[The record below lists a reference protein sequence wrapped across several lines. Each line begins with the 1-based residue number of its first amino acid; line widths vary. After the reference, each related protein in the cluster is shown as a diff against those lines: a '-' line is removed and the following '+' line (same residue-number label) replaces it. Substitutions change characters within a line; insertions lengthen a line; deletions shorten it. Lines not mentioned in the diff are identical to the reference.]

1 MQSLSIVLP
10 AWNEQGAV
18 GRTVQAALG
27 ELDTRGLPGEV
38 IVVDDG
44 STDRTFPILEGL
56 AEREPRVRVIRH
68 PVNLGYGAAL
78 ARGIAESRGE
88 YVFLTDADLQFD
100 LRELSRLVPFTPR
113 FDVVVGYRAARADP
127 LHRRLNA
134 RIWNAAVQGLL
145 DVGVRDVDCAF
156 KLVRRCVFDQIRVGS
171 SGAFAASEMLVA
183 ARRAGFC
190 IHEVPVTHFPRH
202 SGEATGARAGVIA
215 RAVIDLGRYV
225 IRTTPLTEG

>member
-10 AWNEQGAV
+10 AWNEQGSV

-27 ELDTRGLPGEV
+27 ELDKRGMPGEV

-44 STDRTFPILEGL
+44 STDQTWPILEGI
-56 AEREPRVRVIRH
+56 AEQEARLRVIRH

-78 ARGIAESRGE
+78 ARGIAGSRGE
-88 YVFLTDADLQFD
+88 YLFLTDADLQFD
-100 LRELSRLVPFTPR
+100 LRELSRLEPFTPR
-113 FDVVVGYRAARADP
+113 FDVIVGYREARADP

-134 RIWNAAVQGLL
+134 RIWNAAVHGLL

-156 KLVRRCVFDQIRVGS
+156 KLVRRTVFDRIRVGS

-190 IHEVPVTHFPRH
+190 IHEVPVTHFPRC
-202 SGEATGARAGVIA
+202 SGEATGARPGVIA

-225 IRTTPLTEG
+225 IGAKNCAT